1 VGRWIGGL
9 TSEPSLWTDT
19 NRAANC
25 TLAESGKMGAPLP
38 RLEPAVQGIKKLV
51 ASVVSTDPLVV
62 SLKKMTRFDKGI
74 TMTTGKTYTVSDGEM
89 LLILEAAEEGGYVVT
104 SPLDPELI
112 TEADSLDEAFRN
124 ARDAASVLNES
135 RQKLAKQ
142 LAEAAHV
149 S

>member
-1 VGRWIGGL
+1 MHTFGISRIL
-9 TSEPSLWTDT
+9 TF
-19 NRAANC
+19 NRAD
-25 TLAESGKMGAPLP
+25 SGGVVRNGEAVYNVPRTRRLHDVDCDREASLP
-38 RLEPAVQGIKKLV
+38 FRAKGNGN
-51 ASVVSTDPLVV
+51 
-62 SLKKMTRFDKGI
+62 DKGI
-74 TMTTGKTYTVSDGEM
+74 TMTAGKTFTVSDGEM

-112 TEADSLDEAFRN
+112 TEADSLDEAFQN

-142 LAEAAHV
+142 LAEAAHA